1 MKNTFCLHY
10 SYFQEYLKNIKF
22 NYKNELVLFDANGD
36 PPGHYDIMN
45 FQQVGNNSME
55 YVAVGT
61 WNNGTLN
68 LHRKGEKIST
78 ENIFVVKKLA
88 V

>member
-1 MKNTFCLHY
+1 MESCIRYNFVECLNLRYISVNNIFCWHY

-55 YVAVGT
+55 YVADMEQ
-61 WNNGTLN
+61 WN
-68 LHRKGEKIST
+68 S
-78 ENIFVVKKLA
+78 
-88 V
+88 

>member
-1 MKNTFCLHY
+1 MIGFSEKHKFFHF
-10 SYFQEYLKNIKF
+10 SFFQEYLKNIKF

-45 FQQVGNNSME
+45 FQQVANNSME

-68 LHRKGEKIST
+68 LHREGEKIST
-78 ENIFVVKKLA
+78 E
-88 V
+88 